1 MAGKKNEE
9 LVEVRLPILPDPN
22 APQQEFYSVNGK
34 NWLIQRG
41 VPVKVPK
48 ALAEVIDRSEAA
60 TLYAIQYANSIPPR
74 EV

>member
-1 MAGKKNEE
+1 MAGKKEE
-9 LVEVRLPILPDPN
+9 MVTRRLPILPDPN

-34 NWLIQRG
+34 NYLIQRG
-41 VPVKVPK
+41 VEVKVTK

-60 TLYAIQYANSIPPR
+60 TYYAIQYANSIPPR